1 MVPNE
6 IRKVTAEEPN
16 EQEASNMPQKSQSSY
31 HKQHTALE
39 KGG

>member
-6 IRKVTAEEPN
+6 IRKVAAEEPN
-16 EQEASNMPQKSQSSY
+16 EEEASNMSQRSQSSC
-31 HKQHTALE
+31 HKQLTALE